1 MATKKVPITISPSV
15 AMRNQLSQADEWV
28 NKKDGGMKNFTFFVP
43 AAMKRKLDILAVNKE
58 VPMKSL
64 IVDAVASDLSSLG
77 EISSYPLPPKSK
89 KISINNIPADLHSKL
104 KTFAIE
110 RGVNMQD
117 VLIHL
122 IQDILKK

>member
-1 MATKKVPITISPSV
+1 
-15 AMRNQLSQADEWV
+15 MRSQLSQADEWV
-28 NKKDGGMKNFTFFVP
+28 NKKDSGMKNFTFFIP
-43 AAMKRKLDILAVNKE
+43 AAMKKKLDILAVNKE

-64 IVDAVASDLSSLG
+64 IVDAVAGDLSSLG
-77 EISSYPLPPKSK
+77 EISSYPLPPKTK

-110 RGVNMQD
+110 RGVSMQD
-117 VLIHL
+117 ILIHL

>member
-1 MATKKVPITISPSV
+1 MAIKKVPITISPSV
-15 AMRNQLSQADEWV
+15 AMRSQLSQADEWV
-28 NKKDGGMKNFTFFVP
+28 NKKDSGMKNFTFFIP
-43 AAMKRKLDILAVNKE
+43 AAMKKRLDILAVNKE

-64 IVDAVASDLSSLG
+64 IVDAVAGDLSSLG
-77 EISSYPLPPKSK
+77 EISSYPLPPKTK

-110 RGVNMQD
+110 RGVSMQD
-117 VLIHL
+117 ILIHL

>member
-15 AMRNQLSQADEWV
+15 ATRNQLSQADEWV

-77 EISSYPLPPKSK
+77 EISSYPLPSKSK
-89 KISINNIPADLHSKL
+89 KISINNIPADLHSNL

>member
-15 AMRNQLSQADEWV
+15 AMRSQLSQADEWV
-28 NKKDGGMKNFTFFVP
+28 NKKDSGMKNFTFFIP
-43 AAMKRKLDILAVNKE
+43 AAMKKKLDILAVNKE

-64 IVDAVASDLSSLG
+64 IVDAVAGDLSLLG
-77 EISSYPLPPKSK
+77 EISSYPLPPKTK

-110 RGVNMQD
+110 RGVSMQD
-117 VLIHL
+117 ILIHL